1 MPFTASVTK
10 HAHFASVVSDRTEVR
25 EYAAVLLFPIKIL
38 WHQHAWHNFVQA
50 IMPTEALGSYAEGLN
65 PLDCPGYSEGL
76 DLVLRNQNCVAKAG
90 VDRRQKQGQSIPR
103 SRDELSYTNNC
114 LHNPLA
120 DQEHE
125 QAFCFFL
132 SSWVDYT
139 IDPSAERGIL
149 EVLPSLYPNARIGSP
164 LWLSVAA
171 YTRLQFNKFE
181 RGVSR
186 GENFTIKHLYG
197 LALVAT
203 RRALQDPID
212 LLTDE
217 TLMAVCLL
225 GYYEAAVESYK
236 ARISSPRHF
245 KGAAAL
251 IRQRQ
256 GMLTTRSG
264 QKMLTGVR
272 SNLAHRAVQSA
283 SPIDV
288 REDIWADSA
297 VAMAIPANI
306 LDRLLVDV
314 ANLLAMARQ
323 HLPSGSRIATSKDS
337 HTARKGSSLLLGA
350 EVLER
355 RLMSWAKALPSHWS
369 PAKVSIDQVPAS
381 IISAGFYGK
390 SCDIYQDI
398 MICATWNDWRTARLK
413 VLALIAT
420 HKTGPERAAV
430 TTTIQEIA
438 DDICAS
444 IPFSL
449 GSRTT
454 PAPLHDTQNIS
465 YPTLPG
471 TAETPEVHYRTAAAY
486 GGWYLFSPMKQIV
499 AVGAYLREG
508 QMLWMALQLRRL
520 AGVYNI
526 CPED

>member
-1 MPFTASVTK
+1 MSTGT
-10 HAHFASVVSDRTEVR
+10 
-25 EYAAVLLFPIKIL
+25 
-38 WHQHAWHNFVQA
+38 
-50 IMPTEALGSYAEGLN
+50 LGPYAEGLDF
-65 PLDCPGYSEGL
+65 LDCPGYSEGL

-90 VDRRQKQGQSIPR
+90 VDRRQRHGQSRAQSP
-103 SRDELSYTNNC
+103 DVPSYTSHC

-125 QAFCFFL
+125 QALCFFL

-139 IDPSAERGIL
+139 SDPSAERGIL
-149 EVLPSLYPNARIGSP
+149 EVLPSLYPNTTIGSP

-171 YTRLQFNKFE
+171 FTRLQFNKFE

-186 GENFTIKHLYG
+186 GESLTIKQLYG
-197 LALVAT
+197 LALAAT
-203 RRALQDPID
+203 SRALQDPVE

-225 GYYEAAVESYK
+225 GYYEAAVESFK

-245 KGAAAL
+245 NGAAAL
-251 IRQRQ
+251 IRRRQ

-264 QKMLTGVR
+264 QRMLTGVR
-272 SNLAHRAVQSA
+272 SNLVHRAVQSA

-288 REDIWADSA
+288 SEDIWANSA
-297 VAMAIPANI
+297 VLMNTPAII
-306 LDRLLVDV
+306 LDRILVDV
-314 ANLLAMARQ
+314 ANLLALARQ
-323 HLPSGSRIATSKDS
+323 HLPPGSAIATPKDP
-337 HTARKGSSLLLGA
+337 HNARQSSSLLPEA

-381 IISAGFYGK
+381 VTSAGFYGK

-398 MICATWNDWRTARLK
+398 MTCATWNDWRTARLK
-413 VLALIAT
+413 VLAIIAS
-420 HKTGPERAAV
+420 HKPGPERATV
-430 TTTIQEIA
+430 STKIQEIA

-454 PAPLHDTQNIS
+454 PAPLHDTKNIS

-486 GGWYLFSPMKQIV
+486 GGWYLFPPMKQV
-499 AVGAYLREG
+499 MAVGAYLREG

-520 AGVYNI
+520 ASVYNI

>member
-1 MPFTASVTK
+1 
-10 HAHFASVVSDRTEVR
+10 
-25 EYAAVLLFPIKIL
+25 
-38 WHQHAWHNFVQA
+38 
-50 IMPTEALGSYAEGLN
+50 MPTEALGSYAESLN
-65 PLDCPGYSEGL
+65 VLDCPGYSEGL
-76 DLVLRNQNCVAKAG
+76 DLVLRNQNYVAKAG
-90 VDRRQKQGQSIPR
+90 VDRRQKQGQSRPH
-103 SRDELSYTNNC
+103 SPDVLFYTSHC

-125 QAFCFFL
+125 QALCFFL

-139 IDPSAERGIL
+139 SDPSAERGIL
-149 EVLPSLYPNARIGSP
+149 EVLPSLYPNTRTGSP

-171 YTRLQFNKFE
+171 VTRLQFNKFE

-186 GENFTIKHLYG
+186 GENFTIKQLYG
-197 LALVAT
+197 FALAST
-203 RRALQDPID
+203 SRALQDPD
-212 LLTDE
+212 ELLTDE

-225 GYYEAAVESYK
+225 GFYEAAVESFK
-236 ARISSPRHF
+236 ARVSAPRHF

-251 IRQRQ
+251 IRRRQ

-264 QKMLTGVR
+264 QRMLTGVR

-283 SPIDV
+283 SPVDV
-288 REDIWADSA
+288 SEDIWADSA
-297 VAMAIPANI
+297 VVMNTPAII
-306 LDRLLVDV
+306 LDRMLVDV
-314 ANLLAMARQ
+314 ANFLALARQ
-323 HLPSGSRIATSKDS
+323 HLQPGCGTATSKDAS
-337 HTARKGSSLLLGA
+337 QGSYLLLDA
-350 EVLER
+350 EALER
-355 RLMSWAKALPSHWS
+355 RLMSWAKTLPSYWS

-381 IISAGFYGK
+381 IVSAGFYGE

-413 VLALIAT
+413 VLAIIAS
-420 HKTGPERAAV
+420 HKTGPERTTV

-471 TAETPEVHYRTAAAY
+471 TTETPEEHYRTAAAY
-486 GGWYLFSPMKQIV
+486 GGWYLFPPMKQV
-499 AVGAYLREG
+499 MAVGAYLREG